1 MLISPDAKIIETV
14 NSQVIYEA
22 DFVTREK
29 SKKLFEYLLKLNWQ
43 NDTATIYGKKII
55 TKRQIVWM
63 AEKGLDYNYS
73 GNNRVASGVWDAQVF
88 ELKQKLEAHLGCQ
101 FNSCLL
107 NLYPTGGEGMAFHSD
122 DQNHLE
128 PNSAVAIISLGCDR
142 FLKFRPNPKLENLS
156 NQNPC
161 KILLQEG
168 SLVVMERQ
176 TQKYWQHE
184 IPKMGG
190 VKTTRISLTFRQMLK
205 KS

>member
-1 MLISPDAKIIETV
+1 MLIPQDSIIIETT
-14 NSQVIYEA
+14 NSKVVYQA
-22 DFVTREK
+22 GFVQ
-29 SKKLFEYLLKLNWQ
+29 SDQIDKLFSYLLGLEWQ

-63 AEKGLDYNYS
+63 AEAGLDYNYS
-73 GNNRVASGVWDAQVF
+73 GNNRVASGVWDPKVL
-88 ELKQKLEAHLGCQ
+88 ELKEKLEAHLDCQ

-142 FLKFRPNPKLENLS
+142 FLKFRPNPKLITEDKR
-156 NQNPC
+156 C
-161 KILLQEG
+161 KVLLQQG
-168 SLVVMERQ
+168 SLVVMENQ

-184 IPKMGG
+184 IPKMAG
-190 VKTTRISLTFRQMLK
+190 VKTTRISLTFRQMLRK